1 MIIPKCE
8 IRLMRYFLAVCETLN
23 FRRAAE
29 NLNIAQPAL
38 SRAIRQLEDILET
51 SLLDRNNRN
60 VQLTEA
66 GKKFRMGCLR
76 TLSSAEQAIVDTW
89 NVRDGEVGHIAIG
102 YTDFAISGD
111 LPELVSA
118 FRLKYP
124 QISITLRDYCTGL
137 QLEALDRGTI
147 HIGMVTGPIHSS
159 GLGQTMLQK
168 NKMVVVLH
176 EDHALARLKKIPLK
190 KLADL
195 PFVTGRK
202 EQWSHYLSHME
213 SVCRQAGFQPNIVQE
228 ADEANGLFGLIA
240 ADMGITVYV
249 DTVQNCIRR
258 GTAVRMLAGPDVW
271 VPTVAVWKAET
282 LPLAGEHFIEFLRD
296 WQVNGPQHER

>member
-1 MIIPKCE
+1 M
-8 IRLMRYFLAVCETLN
+8 
-23 FRRAAE
+23 
-29 NLNIAQPAL
+29 
-38 SRAIRQLEDILET
+38 
-51 SLLDRNNRN
+51 
-60 VQLTEA
+60 
-66 GKKFRMGCLR
+66 
-76 TLSSAEQAIVDTW
+76 DTW

-147 HIGMVTGPIHSS
+147 HIGMVTGPIHSP
-159 GLGQTMLQK
+159 GLDQTMLQK

-282 LPLAGEHFIEFLRD
+282 LPLAGVVAWIR
-296 WQVNGPQHER
+296 Q